1 MLFLDATNNTVNKE
15 DGGGEVN
22 LYFDILSIFS
32 SRSDLH
38 EKGTI
43 ASRNKT
49 RMSEDIAKF
58 L

>member
-1 MLFLDATNNTVNKE
+1 MILKMLFLDATNITVRM
-15 DGGGEVN
+15 GGGI
-22 LYFDILSIFS
+22 LYFDILSVFS